1 MDTAEQPKRS
11 KFGIQ
16 PTEKSTR
23 VDEPAIDLLSDRLET
38 AIVSRGAI
46 LCMNV
51 PEQWLWGKR
60 KTRDETQF
68 SFLEFH
74 PEGKPEVMLWFFYR
88 GHKLTETIADSFKSL
103 LALPSHLMTP
113 QEVGSVEG
121 VIRDKFRREFFELIS
136 ARTEQLNGRAVLV
149 VQGRYKESQED
160 SYSIYI
166 DADGSGSVVQELH
179 FQAPKDAYRHY
190 IHEARKSFSSIIWKP
205 IEKVSR
211 SRPLF

>member
-1 MDTAEQPKRS
+1 MDTAEQPRRS

-16 PTEKSTR
+16 PIARSAS
-23 VDEPAIDLLSDRLET
+23 VDEPEIDLLSDQLET
-38 AIVSRGAI
+38 AIVSRGVI

-88 GHKLTETIADSFKSL
+88 GHKLTETVAESFRSL

-113 QEVGSVEG
+113 QEIGPVEG
-121 VIRDKFRREFFELIS
+121 VIRDKARREFFELIS
-136 ARTEQLNGRAVLV
+136 ARTEQLNGKSVLTM
-149 VQGRYKESQED
+149 QGRYKESQED

-179 FQAPKDAYRHY
+179 FQAPKDSYRHY
-190 IHEARKSFSSIIWKP
+190 IPEAKKSFSSIIWKP
-205 IEKVSR
+205 LEKPTR